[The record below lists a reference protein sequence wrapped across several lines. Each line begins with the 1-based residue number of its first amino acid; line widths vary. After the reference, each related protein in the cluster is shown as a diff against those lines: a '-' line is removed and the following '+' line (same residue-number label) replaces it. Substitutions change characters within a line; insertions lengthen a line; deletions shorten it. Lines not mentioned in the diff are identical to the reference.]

1 MNGSNRTYVARCS
14 IDTNSSQA
22 SMNLPSYEAMM
33 PAVLASLADGQA
45 RPLREVFELVC
56 QHYAFTPD
64 QLADT
69 LPSGRQTTIRS
80 RVGWAKTYLV
90 KAGLITQPKRGLCV
104 ITQRG
109 LEALTSGQ
117 TIDNRYLAQF
127 GEFVAFTL
135 ASSESTD
142 HQYSPRVQI
151 GLEQQR
157 EEQIQVY
164 TPQEQIEQAMTTLN
178 QSLADDLLSE
188 ILAMPP
194 RFFEQLVVDLM
205 VAMGYGGSQQD
216 AAQTTRYQSDG
227 GIDGIIKEDRLG
239 LDSIYLQA
247 KRYTEK
253 TVGRPEIQAFAGA
266 LDLHRAR
273 KGVFITTSSFSRE
286 AMEYVGLIEKRIVL
300 IDGQRL
306 AALMIEYGVG
316 VTTRQ
321 TLTIKALDSDYFL
334 EE

>member
-1 MNGSNRTYVARCS
+1 MKET
-14 IDTNSSQA
+14 
-22 SMNLPSYEAMM
+22 LPSYEAML
-33 PAVLASLADGQA
+33 PVLLMSLADGIT
-45 RPLREVFELVC
+45 RPLREVHERVC
-56 QHYAFTPD
+56 RHYAFSAE

-69 LPSGRQTTIRS
+69 LPSGRQTTVRS

-90 KAGLITQPKRGLCV
+90 KAGLISQP
-104 ITQRG
+104 QRG
-109 LEALTSGQ
+109 QCLITERGRAALASGQ

-127 GEFVAFTL
+127 SEFNDFYETDGLSRKEAAASL
-135 ASSESTD
+135 ADLLTD
-142 HQYSPRVQI
+142 SPSGSQTSDDAY
-151 GLEQQR
+151 GLSA
-157 EEQIQVY
+157 
-164 TPQEQIEQAMTTLN
+164 TPQEQIEQALAAIN
-178 QSLADDLLSE
+178 QALADDLLAE
-188 ILAMPP
+188 ILALSP

-216 AAQTTRYQSDG
+216 AAHTTRYSSDG

-247 KRYTEK
+247 KRYTDK

-266 LDLHRAR
+266 LDLHKAR
-273 KGVFITTSSFSRE
+273 KGVFITTSGFSRE
-286 AMEYVGLIEKRIVL
+286 AQEYVGLIEKRIVL
-300 IDGQRL
+300 IDGAHL

-321 TLTIKALDSDYFL
+321 TLTIKTLDSDYFL